1 MTTLPI
7 PSAAALQHS
16 AKLQELLQQETARSG
31 GYITFAR
38 FMEIVLYA
46 PGLGYYSAGNQ
57 KFGTT
62 GDFITAPEISVLFA
76 KCIARQCQEIL
87 NQLGGGDILEL
98 GAGSGKFAADL
109 LLELEQAD
117 ALPHHYYILEVS
129 ADLRAKQNHY
139 LEVTCPHLL
148 KRLRWLDQPPTQPL
162 RGIIF
167 ANEVLDA
174 LPAHCF
180 HIDDHKTKERC
191 VTFSNNQLS
200 WISTPPTTTELTHQL
215 VDIQKQHLLADG
227 YESEINLM
235 MPALI
240 NTLNDSLQQG
250 VILLFD
256 YGYGRSEYYHPDR
269 HMGTLMCYYQHHRH
283 TDPFKYI
290 GLQDIT
296 THVDFTTLAETASD
310 AALTVAG
317 YTTQAS
323 FLLACGIIELAA
335 VEKLSPLEQYQQN
348 QAIKLLTLPA
358 QMGELIKVMALT
370 KKYDEPLLGFSLY
383 DRRQDL

>member
-1 MTTLPI
+1 MTTLPT
-7 PSAAALQHS
+7 PSADALQHS
-16 AKLQELLQQETARSG
+16 AKLLELLRHEIVKKG

-46 PGLGYYSAGNQ
+46 PGLGYYSSGNQ

-62 GDFITAPEISVLFA
+62 GDFLTAPEISALFA
-76 KCIARQCQEIL
+76 KCVARQCQDIL
-87 NQLGGGDILEL
+87 AQLGGGDILEL

-109 LLELEQAD
+109 LMALEQVD
-117 ALPHHYYILEVS
+117 ALPHRYLILEVS

-148 KRLRWLDQPPTQPL
+148 KRVHWLDHPPAQPL
-162 RGIIF
+162 KGIIF

-180 HIDDHKTKERC
+180 HIDEHKTKERC
-191 VTFSNNQLS
+191 VTMLNERLS
-200 WISTPPTTTELTHQL
+200 WLSVPPTTKELSHNL
-215 VDIQKQHLLADG
+215 ANIQKAHLLADG
-227 YESEINLM
+227 YESEMNLM
-235 MPALI
+235 IPALI
-240 NTLNDSLQQG
+240 NTLDDILQEG

-256 YGYGRSEYYHPDR
+256 YGYGRNEYYHPDR
-269 HMGTLMCYYQHHRH
+269 SMGTMMCYYQHYRH
-283 TDPFKYI
+283 TDPFKYL

-296 THVDFTTLAETASD
+296 THVDFTSVAETASD
-310 AALTVAG
+310 AGLTVAG
-317 YTTQAS
+317 YTTQAG

-335 VEKLSPLEQYQQN
+335 VEKLSPVEQYQQN

-370 KKYDEPLLGFSLY
+370 KQFDEPLLGFSLS
-383 DRRQDL
+383 DRRKDL